1 MLPKLT
7 GHGSHFVIALDKL
20 ALSCREHSIGFV
32 LVCTAIVAF
41 GPIFY
46 EKAKKYWRMHYN
58 QINTVITYR

>member
-46 EKAKKYWRMHYN
+46 EKAKKY
-58 QINTVITYR
+58 